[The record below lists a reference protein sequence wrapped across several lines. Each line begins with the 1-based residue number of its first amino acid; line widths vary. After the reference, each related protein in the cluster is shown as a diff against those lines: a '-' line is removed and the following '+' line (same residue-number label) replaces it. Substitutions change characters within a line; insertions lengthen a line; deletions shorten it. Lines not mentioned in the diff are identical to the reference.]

1 MLSPGPRSGQGVRST
16 RPSKTLTSCPL
27 APNASSWSPWPR
39 RWSGGMPESQ
49 AGPVIFAA
57 GTLMPISS
65 PPLRDG
71 AVLVREGRIEA
82 VGDLTDIGR
91 ENPGAEVRFFP
102 NNTIIPGAVN
112 AHAHLGFRRE
122 DAPEGGTFSEWLASL
137 IERLPEKEAW
147 TDRAA
152 RDCAREAIE
161 AGTTYMAE
169 SSPYGECL
177 PQLAESG
184 MAGTVYAEF
193 FPHEIGAPEEAV
205 EFIFGKARELGEGLP
220 DRVNAHV
227 SVHSPYTV
235 DPESSRLAALRT
247 REMGWTLAI
256 HLSES
261 PEEVEFVK
269 SGAGGLADIF
279 GRNEWGGAG
288 VSPVRYAQSIEL
300 LVPETIAAHLAT
312 GVSEEDIRI
321 LAQAGAAAAHCPRS
335 NDFLGCGV
343 SPVPEMIERG
353 IRVGMGTDGL
363 WSSPSMN
370 LFEETLFAVELHGMS
385 GADGLK
391 LATLGGA
398 RALGIEAE
406 TGTLD
411 AGKWA
416 DLAVVETSQE
426 DGDPEREVLE
436 AAAGGGA
443 GATVAGGQLN

>member
-1 MLSPGPRSGQGVRST
+1 
-16 RPSKTLTSCPL
+16 
-27 APNASSWSPWPR
+27 
-39 RWSGGMPESQ
+39 MPEGQ
-49 AGPVIFAA
+49 PVIFAA
-57 GTLMPISS
+57 GTLMPVSS
-65 PPLRDG
+65 PPTSDG
-71 AVLVREGRIEA
+71 AVLVEDGRIRS
-82 VGDLTDIGR
+82 VGPLSEVGQQ
-91 ENPGAEVRFFP
+91 NPDVEIRFFP
-102 NNTIIPGAVN
+102 HYALVPGAVN
-112 AHAHLGFRRE
+112 AHAHLGFRRK
-122 DAPEGGTFSEWLASL
+122 DRPEGGTFAGWLSKL
-137 IERLPEKEAW
+137 IDRLPEKESWGAE
-147 TDRAA
+147 AA
-152 RDCAREAIE
+152 RDSAMEAVE

-184 MAGTVYAEF
+184 IAGTVYAEF

-220 DRVNAHV
+220 ERVEAHV

-279 GRNEWGGAG
+279 GSNEWGGAG

-321 LAQAGAAAAHCPRS
+321 LAQTGAAAAHCPRS

-385 GADGLK
+385 GADGLE

-416 DLAVVETSQE
+416 DLAVVETSPE
-426 DGDPEREVLE
+426 DGDPERGVLE
-436 AAAGGGA
+436 AAAGGGVA
-443 GATVAGGQLN
+443 ATVVGGNVIYNRLGR

>member
-1 MLSPGPRSGQGVRST
+1 
-16 RPSKTLTSCPL
+16 
-27 APNASSWSPWPR
+27 
-39 RWSGGMPESQ
+39 MPERQ
-49 AGPVIFAA
+49 ATDVVFAA

-65 PPLRDG
+65 PPLQDG
-71 AVLVREGRIEA
+71 AVLVREGRIAA
-82 VGDLTDIGR
+82 VGDLADVGR
-91 ENPGAEVRFFP
+91 ENPDAEVRFFP
-102 NNTIIPGAVN
+102 NYTMIPGAVN
-112 AHAHLGFRRE
+112 AHAHLGFRRK
-122 DAPEGGTFSEWLASL
+122 DAPEGGTFSGWLGRL

-147 TDRAA
+147 TAEAA

-193 FPHEIGAPEEAV
+193 FPHEIGTPEEAV
-205 EFIFGKARELGEGLP
+205 EFIVSKARELGEGLP
-220 DRVNAHV
+220 ERADARV

-235 DPESSRLAALRT
+235 DPESARLAARRT

-269 SGAGGLADIF
+269 SGKGGLADIF
-279 GRNEWGGAG
+279 GTNEWGGAG
-288 VSPVRYAQSIEL
+288 VSPVRYAQEIEL
-300 LVPETIAAHLAT
+300 LAPETIAAHLAT
-312 GVSEEDIRI
+312 GVSEEDIAV
-321 LAQAGAAAAHCPRS
+321 LAQTGAAAAHCPRS

-343 SPVPEMIERG
+343 SPVPDMIASG

-385 GADGLK
+385 GAAGLE

-398 RALGIEAE
+398 RSLGIEAE

-416 DLAVVETSQE
+416 DLAVVETSYE
-426 DGDPEREVLE
+426 DGDPERGVLE
-436 AAAGGGA
+436 DAAGGGVA
-443 GATVAGGQLN
+443 ATVVGGNVIYNRLGT